1 MESSNGRDGFP
12 SIEVKM
18 NNTSRLRNM
27 TRKQND
33 REQKQQNENG
43 ILKDE
48 RFNSYRTPNNV
59 NIGRSGSI
67 NSAQNSGQN
76 WTKELEDTVQEEEA
90 ELSENRSGGR
100 TIKTNN
106 NINNANNNL
115 RTQSNNHMQVDP
127 DRNRAN
133 RSLVSRTPSPK
144 KQLTNHSSFSSASL
158 QTEEGSYDQKT
169 RTINVD
175 VSKDPEQKTSNSNSK
190 NDGKGNNNDKT
201 LNKLPSIQR
210 NGEPQ
215 SSMINPNNSLS
226 NNSSDRDREFQERAK
241 KYSDMQKQKK
251 LSSASQQRLSLPSN
265 LTATDSTD
273 RQSAKLPQ
281 IESIAELDDK
291 KQQQSRKSCL
301 LGIVSMVS
309 SWNGGE
315 RYQMK
320 VQASMH
326 QVFTFHSPSIV
337 NRVGLFKPQPDLCD
351 SGYERLIFKTGQ
363 LVYFLGKVTMA
374 ELGVEG
380 GILSSPFQIE
390 AGLFLWLDG
399 LEGSMLKY
407 TKSLL
412 TILELPL
419 VSCRH
424 LNAPPVVQVFP
435 VKKTKRE
442 WMSIV
447 HSGKFPPPQLLDTN
461 LLCQSKPQQPSAK
474 TDSQA
479 QPRTH
484 AQTARYP
491 EQSQKQ
497 GKQDGSLTERAGRK
511 SVTGN
516 SFTNPGGQK
525 DQRMPNN
532 SKGNQSSEESEKLN
546 ITQIRINISPIIERF
561 KATRSKNKP
570 IMISSQFQSQLQMT
584 GGAHNDPN
592 NNNATM
598 SINPSADDRL
608 LLWLRMDPSL
618 KLTTSIQFHP
628 PTIYYQKIREK
639 LSSPKL

>member
-48 RFNSYRTPNNV
+48 RFNSYRTPNNA

-90 ELSENRSGGR
+90 ELSENRSGR
-100 TIKTNN
+100 KIKTNN
-106 NINNANNNL
+106 KINNTNNNL

-144 KQLTNHSSFSSASL
+144 KQLTRHSSFSSASF

-175 VSKDPEQKTSNSNSK
+175 VSKDPDQKTSNSNSK

-281 IESIAELDDK
+281 IESIAEVSD
-291 KQQQSRKSCL
+291 SRLNKNMDIFLAFCKRKND
-301 LGIVSMVS
+301 
-309 SWNGGE
+309 SWNDAH
-315 RYQMK
+315 YLK
-320 VQASMH
+320 VLYS
-326 QVFTFHSPSIV
+326 
-337 NRVGLFKPQPDLCD
+337 D
-351 SGYERLIFKTGQ
+351 
-363 LVYFLGKVTMA
+363 
-374 ELGVEG
+374 
-380 GILSSPFQIE
+380 
-390 AGLFLWLDG
+390 
-399 LEGSMLKY
+399 
-407 TKSLL
+407 
-412 TILELPL
+412 
-419 VSCRH
+419 
-424 LNAPPVVQVFP
+424 
-435 VKKTKRE
+435 
-442 WMSIV
+442 
-447 HSGKFPPPQLLDTN
+447 
-461 LLCQSKPQQPSAK
+461 
-474 TDSQA
+474 
-479 QPRTH
+479 
-484 AQTARYP
+484 
-491 EQSQKQ
+491 
-497 GKQDGSLTERAGRK
+497 
-511 SVTGN
+511 
-516 SFTNPGGQK
+516 
-525 DQRMPNN
+525 
-532 SKGNQSSEESEKLN
+532 
-546 ITQIRINISPIIERF
+546 
-561 KATRSKNKP
+561 
-570 IMISSQFQSQLQMT
+570 
-584 GGAHNDPN
+584 
-592 NNNATM
+592 
-598 SINPSADDRL
+598 
-608 LLWLRMDPSL
+608 
-618 KLTTSIQFHP
+618 
-628 PTIYYQKIREK
+628 
-639 LSSPKL
+639 